1 MWCSEY
7 QTATYKKV
15 KSVPSLIPY
24 AKIKSKWIKDPNV
37 IPDTIKLLE
46 ENIDRTYRT
55 ENIDRRKYR
64 QVYMT

>member
-1 MWCSEY
+1 
-7 QTATYKKV
+7 V